1 MAENRTGAEAQ
12 PEPQSWQGRLPF
24 FYGWVI
30 VVIAFMMSFMTAGV
44 GWSTSVIAVPM
55 REDLG
60 WSLSSIYLGLTM
72 RGLVGAVGMFLL
84 GRFADLK
91 HGARS
96 LAVVS
101 GGLSAMSLL
110 AISQVESHWQFL
122 LLYGGVGGMT
132 QAGTG
137 FLIMSAV
144 VPRWFFR
151 RRGRAVAF
159 ATMGSGAAAFI
170 LPPVMAFIL
179 ESVGWRGTWV
189 GLAALTAM
197 FTILPAFLI
206 WRQPEDVG
214 LVPDGGIEP
223 IPANRAAAVQHVRN
237 YTTSEALKS
246 SVMWVLILGVAAASL
261 SPNGVPASL
270 VPMYIDKGHTTQVA
284 ALGFSIYGL
293 FSMLARFFWGFLAER
308 YHIRNVIIGIGVFT
322 GIVMPLLIFV
332 SGNPA
337 LLYSA
342 LAGFGIGGFIGT
354 QTLVWPGVLRA
365 NAPRRDRGRE
375 PSLRDG
381 GERVGAAAHGTEL
394 RPNGQLQL
402 WPVVY
407 GRLLAAVRRRDVLCP
422 PHAAG
427 GPVAGSG
434 QGAGGRVGHRP
445 FDRLRANGKK
455 GLGLEQFNRGAHGR
469 TAYRRAPA
477 VMAG

>member
-1 MAENRTGAEAQ
+1 MDRGEQSETL
-12 PEPQSWQGRLPF
+12 SWQGRLPF
-24 FYGWVI
+24 FYGWII

-60 WSLSSIYLGLTM
+60 WSLSSIYMGLTI
-72 RGLVGAVGMFLL
+72 RGLVGAGGMFLL

-101 GGLSAMSLL
+101 GGLSAVSLI
-110 AISQVESHWQFL
+110 AVSQVASHWEFL
-122 LLYGGVGGMT
+122 LLYGVLGGMT

-151 RRGRAVAF
+151 KRGRAVAF

-170 LPPVMAFIL
+170 LPPVMALIFDY
-179 ESVGWRGTWV
+179 VGWRGTWV
-189 GLAALTAM
+189 ALGSMTAVV
-197 FTILPAFLI
+197 TILPAFLI

-214 LVPDGGIEP
+214 LVPDGKIEP
-223 IPANRAAAVQHVRN
+223 IPANRAAAVQHVHN
-237 YTTSEALKS
+237 YTMSEAVRS
-246 SVMWVLILGVAAASL
+246 SVMWVLVLAVAAASL

-308 YHIRNVIIGIGVFT
+308 HHIRTVTIGIGVFT
-322 GIVMPLLIFV
+322 GLVMPLLIFLA
-332 SGNPA
+332 GYPA

-354 QTLVWPGVLRA
+354 QMLVWPAYFGRTHLGAIVGVSRPFA
-365 NAPRRDRGRE
+365 TVVNASGPLLMAQSFDRTG
-375 PSLRDG
+375 SYSFGLWCMG
-381 GERVGAAAHGTEL
+381 VSWLLCAAAMVL
-394 RPNGQLQL
+394 ARPQRQ
-402 WPVVY
+402 VE
-407 GRLLAAVRRRDVLCP
+407 P
-422 PHAAG
+422 PQQASASRQEAG
-427 GPVAGSG
+427 
-434 QGAGGRVGHRP
+434 
-445 FDRLRANGKK
+445 
-455 GLGLEQFNRGAHGR
+455 
-469 TAYRRAPA
+469 
-477 VMAG
+477 

>member
-72 RGLVGAVGMFLL
+72 RGLVGAVSMFLL

-96 LAVVS
+96 LAIVS

-110 AISQVESHWQFL
+110 AVSQVESHWQFL

-179 ESVGWRGTWV
+179 DSVGWRGTWV

-354 QTLVWPGVLRA
+354 QTLVWPAYFRA
-365 NAPRRDRGRE
+365 DAPRRDRGRQ
-375 PSLRDG
+375 PTLRDG
-381 GERVGAAAHGTEL
+381 GERVGAAAHGAEL
-394 RPNGQLQL
+394 RPHGQLQL
-402 WPVVY
+402 WPVVH
-407 GRLLAAVRRRDVLCP
+407 GGLLAAVRRRDVLCP

-434 QGAGGRVGHRP
+434 QGARSSASSRGGVGHRP
-445 FDRLRANGKK
+445 FDRLRAGSRRPFRT
-455 GLGLEQFNRGAHGR
+455 GSGR
-469 TAYRRAPA
+469 T
-477 VMAG
+477 V

>member
-55 REDLG
+55 RDDLG

-72 RGLVGAVGMFLL
+72 RGLVGAGGMFLL

-101 GGLSAMSLL
+101 GGLSATALV
-110 AISQVESHWQFL
+110 AVSQVESHWEFL
-122 LLYGGVGGMT
+122 LLYGVVGGIT
-132 QAGTG
+132 TAGTG

-151 RRGRAVAF
+151 KRGRAVAF

-170 LPPVMAFIL
+170 LPPVMALIF
-179 ESVGWRGTWV
+179 EYVGWRGTWV
-189 GLAALTAM
+189 VLGAMTAM

-206 WRQPEDVG
+206 WRQPEDIG
-214 LVPDGGIEP
+214 LVPDGKIEP
-223 IPANRAAAVQHVRN
+223 IPANRAGAVQHVRN
-237 YTTSEALKS
+237 YTMSEALRTP
-246 SVMWVLILGVAAASL
+246 VLFVLVFAVAAASL

-308 YHIRNVIIGIGVFT
+308 YHIRTVIIGIGVFT
-322 GIVMPLLIFV
+322 GLVMPLLIFV
-332 SGNPA
+332 GGYPA

-354 QTLVWPGVLRA
+354 QTLVWPAYFGRTHLGAIVGVSRPFA
-365 NAPRRDRGRE
+365 TVVNASGPLLMAQSFDRTG
-375 PSLRDG
+375 SYSFGLWCMG
-381 GERVGAAAHGTEL
+381 VSWLLCAAAMFFA
-394 RPNGQLQL
+394 RPMRQVEE
-402 WPVVY
+402 PAP
-407 GRLLAAVRRRDVLCP
+407 LAAK
-422 PHAAG
+422 ASEAG
-427 GPVAGSG
+427 
-434 QGAGGRVGHRP
+434 
-445 FDRLRANGKK
+445 
-455 GLGLEQFNRGAHGR
+455 
-469 TAYRRAPA
+469 
-477 VMAG
+477 

>member
-72 RGLVGAVGMFLL
+72 RGLVGAVSMFLL

-96 LAVVS
+96 LAIVS

-110 AISQVESHWQFL
+110 AVSQVESHWQFL

-179 ESVGWRGTWV
+179 DSVGWRGTWV

-322 GIVMPLLIFV
+322 GIVMPLLIFA

-354 QTLVWPGVLRA
+354 QTLVWPAYFGRTHLGAIVGVSRPFATVVNASGPLLMAQSFDRTGSYSFGLWCMGVSWLLCA
-365 NAPRRDRGRE
+365 AAMFFARPMRQVDPSQEAAKAQEAAPRPE
-375 PSLRDG
+375 
-381 GERVGAAAHGTEL
+381 
-394 RPNGQLQL
+394 
-402 WPVVY
+402 
-407 GRLLAAVRRRDVLCP
+407 
-422 PHAAG
+422 AG
-427 GPVAGSG
+427 
-434 QGAGGRVGHRP
+434 
-445 FDRLRANGKK
+445 
-455 GLGLEQFNRGAHGR
+455 
-469 TAYRRAPA
+469 
-477 VMAG
+477 